1 MWDYKMDKKYL
12 TDLYEYIGSATNEQS
27 LVSKIANIFALEK
40 ESVTNLIESLDF
52 ADYVELTNVVNSGDK
67 RRIRHIIGKNM
78 EPTQE
83 SANSY
88 AASTSVSQPAAPQTN
103 EPMQQNDNGSNFS
116 TNVDVDEL
124 QDKDTEDGVSKT
136 DEDGLEEELNRLRAL
151 SGIGEGQATTTG
163 RITSTTPSFLNSAA
177 IAGAV
182 MPKNKM
188 KKLTKSPSAKKPG
201 PKTK

>member
-27 LVSKIANIFALEK
+27 LVSKIAKIFALEK
-40 ESVTNLIESLDF
+40 ESVTNLIGSLDF
-52 ADYVELTNVVNSGDK
+52 AGYVELTNAVNSGDK
-67 RRIRHIIGKNM
+67 RRI
-78 EPTQE
+78 PTQE